1 LLRHGEHRGAEID
14 PQHLPVRGDEGRCL
28 EGYCP
33 GTSPEI
39 EAVLSWGQSGPPDN
53 LLYYGCEARIDLALV
68 DLRIAI
74 PDRALPG

>member
-1 LLRHGEHRGAEID
+1 LLCHGEHRGAEID

-39 EAVLSWGQSGPPDN
+39 EDVLSWGQSGPPDN
-53 LLYYGCEARIDLALV
+53 LLDYGAKRGSTS
-68 DLRIAI
+68 RW
-74 PDRALPG
+74 